1 MYPSVQT
8 SSPSAR
14 GAFALLALLFLTA
27 TCVQAHD
34 YWLEPEGSDYL
45 LWRGHR
51 HSQHAGEALVPY
63 KPQIVR
69 DVLCAGANGAV
80 RPVTPSNAYPVR
92 IPGPCTAVTV
102 EADSGTW
109 SQTLTGT
116 KNQPPGELVGVLRS
130 WRAIEGVKRLEA
142 WSAGL
147 GRPLSAGLEI
157 TPTADPFRLSEG
169 EKLRLLVTFEGRPR
183 AGVTVAYDDEPRGV
197 TGADGRI
204 NLRIRHRGTQVI
216 TASIDETSP
225 DGSKVVRSTAL
236 LFDLP

>member
-1 MYPSVQT
+1 MPT
-8 SSPSAR
+8 AR
-14 GAFALLALLFLTA
+14 RRASTALALLLTVA
-27 TCVQAHD
+27 TGARAHD

-63 KPQIVR
+63 GPQIIR
-69 DVLCAGANGAV
+69 EVLCADPQGV
-80 RPVTPSNAYPVR
+80 VHPVAPSKTYPVR
-92 IPGPCTAVTV
+92 IPGPCLAVTV

-130 WRAIEGVKRLEA
+130 WRAIEGVKRLEG
-142 WSAGL
+142 WSEGL
-147 GRPLSAGLEI
+147 ARPLSAGLEL

-169 EKLRLLVTFEGRPR
+169 DKLRLLVTFAGRPR
-183 AGVTVAYDDEPRGV
+183 AGVTVAYDGEPRGV

-216 TASIDETSP
+216 TASVDEAGP
-225 DGSKVVRSTAL
+225 GGEKLMRSTAL
-236 LFDLP
+236 LLDLP

>member
-1 MYPSVQT
+1 MIS
-8 SSPSAR
+8 
-14 GAFALLALLFLTA
+14 A
-27 TCVQAHD
+27 TCAQAHD
-34 YWLEPEGSDYL
+34 YWLEPEGTGYL

-63 KPQIVR
+63 EPQIVR
-69 DVLCAGANGAV
+69 EVLCAGPEGAAH
-80 RPVTPSNAYPVR
+80 PLAPSKTYPVR

-116 KNQPPGELVGVLRS
+116 KNQPPSELVGVLRS
-130 WRAIEGVKRLEA
+130 WRAIEGVKRLEG
-142 WSAGL
+142 WSEGL
-147 GRPLSAGLEI
+147 ARPLSAALEI
-157 TPTADPFRLSEG
+157 SPTADPFRLSEG
-169 EKLRLLVTFEGRPR
+169 DKLRLLISFEGRPR
-183 AGVTVAYDDEPRGV
+183 AGVTVAYDGEPRGL

-216 TASIDETSP
+216 TASVDETDP
-225 DGSKVVRSTAL
+225 GGGKLVRSTAL